1 MKIREPFK
9 LVEKQLYIKSHGRKI
24 SGFKN
29 YFSIYFTFEKNIWL
43 LNFLIKSLLSRQPF
57 GAVRRHQV
65 QKIQW
70 VPLRIT
76 TIPDFVR
83 TQIQRTFPVNTSESA
98 QNQ

>member
-9 LVEKQLYIKSHGRKI
+9 LVEKQLYIKYHRGKI
-24 SGFKN
+24 SEFEN
-29 YFSIYFTFEKNIWL
+29 YIFIYFTFEKNIWFP
-43 LNFLIKSLLSRQPF
+43 NFHVKSLLSRQPF